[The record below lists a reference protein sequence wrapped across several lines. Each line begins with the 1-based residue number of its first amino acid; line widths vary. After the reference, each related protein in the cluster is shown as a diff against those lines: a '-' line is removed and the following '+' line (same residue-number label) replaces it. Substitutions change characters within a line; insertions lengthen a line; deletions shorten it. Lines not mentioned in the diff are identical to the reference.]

1 MCAGWLLGEGV
12 VEDRYCGNCG
22 HALKPDD
29 KFCSGCGKPV
39 HETARVSTAED
50 VADEVP
56 PNDGGRR
63 RTSGAGLLAVLLA
76 FGFIVALF
84 AMAGGGANVAT
95 WMAHGGVGYILG
107 LAIVVGILFLFLF
120 LLRRRD

>member
-1 MCAGWLLGEGV
+1 MYAGWLRGEGI

-22 HALKPDD
+22 HELKPDD
-29 KFCSGCGKPV
+29 KFCRGCGKPV
-39 HETARVSTAED
+39 HETARVSTAEA

-56 PNDGGRR
+56 PNDGRRR
-63 RTSGAGLLAVLLA
+63 RTSGAGLLTVLLA
-76 FGFIVALF
+76 FGFIVVLF
-84 AMAGGGANVAT
+84 AMTGGANVAR

-107 LAIVVGILFLFLF
+107 LPTVVGILFLFLF